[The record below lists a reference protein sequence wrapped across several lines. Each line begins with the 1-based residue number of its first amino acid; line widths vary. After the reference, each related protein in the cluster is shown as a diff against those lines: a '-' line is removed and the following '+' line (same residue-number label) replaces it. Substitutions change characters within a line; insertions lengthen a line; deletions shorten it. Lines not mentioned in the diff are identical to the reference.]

1 MSETN
6 VPEFKAEIEEVT
18 PRVELPVKL
27 FAEPKPLTKE
37 ERQEYYAKLRM
48 FADAFRL
55 PLPEEFW
62 DDDVTSECGQNQLEM
77 DAHMVGLLNKG
88 LITMSPEKEKQVRE
102 RLKKKI
108 ALVRKLKGLPEK
120 VELEDLPADESDCH
134 SP

>member
-1 MSETN
+1 MTDQT
-6 VPEFKAEIEEVT
+6 PEFKAEIQEVT
-18 PRVELPVKL
+18 PRVELPVVV
-27 FAEPKPLTKE
+27 FAEGIPLTKE
-37 ERQEYYAKLRM
+37 ERQEYYKQLRA
-48 FADAFRL
+48 FSDAHRL

-62 DDDVTSECGQNQLEM
+62 DEDVTSEGGQTQLEM

-88 LITMSPEKEKQVRE
+88 LITMSAVKEKQLRE

-120 VELEDLPADESDCH
+120 IELEDLPADENDSH